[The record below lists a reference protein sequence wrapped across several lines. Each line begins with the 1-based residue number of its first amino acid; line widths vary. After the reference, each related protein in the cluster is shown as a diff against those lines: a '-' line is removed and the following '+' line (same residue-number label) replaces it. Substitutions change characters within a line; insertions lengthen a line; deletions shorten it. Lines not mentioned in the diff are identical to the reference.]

1 MSGFSAEWLALREP
15 LDLASRNKQV
25 EDAFFA
31 ALPDRELKVL
41 DLASGAGSTVA
52 ALSRP
57 DTPAISWTLAD
68 YDAELL
74 TIAASRRYDKT
85 PANLATVEADLAE
98 GLDRLP
104 LSEVDAVTTS
114 AFLDL
119 ASEDFLQR
127 LVDAVTSAGKPF
139 LASLT
144 YDGRATFEPADPLD
158 VSLREALNIDQQT
171 DKGFGPAL
179 GPQAARRA
187 IDLFTAKGYFVQDG
201 ASDWQIEPG
210 AANFLKEFLSGWA
223 RVGCKQGLDPAKVD
237 RWLEFRSQQIAE
249 KRLSMMVGHLD
260 FVALPKLQGN
270 NKNDL

>member
-15 LDLASRNKQV
+15 LDLAARSKPV
-25 EDAFFA
+25 ENAFFA
-31 ALPDRELKVL
+31 ALPDRDLKVL

-52 ALSRP
+52 ALSRTG
-57 DTPAISWTLAD
+57 TPAISWTLTD
-68 YDAELL
+68 YDADLL
-74 TIAASRRYDKT
+74 TIAASRRYDRT
-85 PANLATVEADLAE
+85 PANLVTLNADLAE

-104 LSEVDAVTTS
+104 LLEVDAVTTS

-144 YDGRATFEPADPLD
+144 YDGRATFGPPDPLD
-158 VSLREALNIDQQT
+158 EALREALNIDQQT

-187 IDLFTAKGYFVQDG
+187 IDLFAAKGYCVHEG
-201 ASDWQIEPG
+201 TSDWQIEPG

-223 RVGCKQGLDPAKVD
+223 RVGCKQGLDPAEVD
-237 RWLEFRSQQIAE
+237 RWLELRSQQIAE

-260 FVALPKLQGN
+260 FAALPV
-270 NKNDL
+270 